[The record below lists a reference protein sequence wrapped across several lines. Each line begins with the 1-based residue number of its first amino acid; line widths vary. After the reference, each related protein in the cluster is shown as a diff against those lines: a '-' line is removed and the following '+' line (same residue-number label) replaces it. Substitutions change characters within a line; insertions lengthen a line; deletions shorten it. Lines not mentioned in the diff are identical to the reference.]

1 MREAV
6 RDAFILVT
14 GAPADFLFSG
24 WGGELTE
31 SEKAVVENRL
41 PNGKNPSCRRLW
53 PRSIEPTIV
62 NWKTVVQVR
71 LRKRE
76 FWRRSRRWVSI
87 AIVFRDPWFEVQV
100 TPGPQIKAVYKR
112 QNRW

>member
-41 PNGKNPSCRRLW
+41 PNGKPIL
-53 PRSIEPTIV
+53 
-62 NWKTVVQVR
+62 Q
-71 LRKRE
+71 
-76 FWRRSRRWVSI
+76 
-87 AIVFRDPWFEVQV
+87 
-100 TPGPQIKAVYKR
+100 KAVAAF
-112 QNRW
+112 NRAYDRELENGGPSTATEAGILAALKEMGIDRNSFP